1 MSEVIVVGG
10 GAAGMMAAIA
20 AADCGHQVTIIEK
33 NEKLGKNYLLQ
44 EKAGVI
50 SPMTVM

>member
-33 NEKLGKNYLLQ
+33 NEKSDPGK
-44 EKAGVI
+44 KSV
-50 SPMTVM
+50 

>member
-33 NEKLGKNYLLQ
+33 TV
-44 EKAGVI
+44 VI
-50 SPMTVM
+50 PDCSS

>member
-33 NEKLGKNYLLQ
+33 MKN
-44 EKAGVI
+44 
-50 SPMTVM
+50 